1 MAQAK
6 GTASNGW
13 EWGREETKAKG
24 KATIG
29 WLDRELLSGPASVS
43 AKEKVMVA

>member
-1 MAQAK
+1 MALAK
-6 GTASNGW
+6 GTERWIG
-13 EWGREETKAKG
+13 KG
-24 KATIG
+24 KEKATIG